1 MHDAHT
7 FDLLFLVNPPTS
19 SFLLAFDG
27 TGSASNTLRAS
38 AKNPCVCVCV
48 CECVRVC
55 VCVCECVRVCACVC
69 VHAWVGVG

>member
-1 MHDAHT
+1 MCVCVCVCVCVDGVSMHDAHT
-7 FDLLFLVNPPTS
+7 FDLLFLANPPTS

-27 TGSASNTLRAS
+27 TGSASNTLWAS

-48 CECVRVC
+48 CVY
-55 VCVCECVRVCACVC
+55 VC